1 MGHVGQDSDFGKA
14 IAATVGQYF
23 IKTICEVGAWNGEGT
38 TACIYDGFRG
48 DKKQLYSI
56 EGDPEMYAQAAR
68 KWNGVP
74 GVQLMH
80 GTLHRNIMS
89 RDEVL
94 AHPLFPK
101 IRNHYNIWYDTEERA
116 CKTAPIVQVPKCDC
130 ILLDGGEFST
140 QGDWNVLSHPD
151 LKAVILD
158 DVSVIKTSGIYAMLS
173 ASNDW
178 VCTFISYER
187 NGSAIFR
194 KKNIPTYSR
203 VFRLPYNV

>member
-1 MGHVGQDSDFGKA
+1 MGHVGRDSDFGKA
-14 IAATVGQYF
+14 IARTVGQYF

-56 EGDPEMYAQAAR
+56 EGDPKMYAQAAR
-68 KWNGVP
+68 RWSGVP
-74 GVQLMH
+74 GVQLIH

-94 AHPLFPK
+94 AHPLFSR
-101 IRNHYNIWYDTEERA
+101 IRIHYSLWYDTEEQA
-116 CKTAPIVQVPKCDC
+116 CQTAPIVQVPKCDC

-151 LKAVILD
+151 LKVVILD
-158 DVSVIKTSGIYAMLS
+158 DVTVIKTSGIYAMLG

-187 NGSAIFR
+187 NGSAIFQ

-203 VFRLPYNV
+203 IFRLPYNV